1 MACWACA
8 SSKKTPTTVERS
20 VVVMNVLLVVLLTK
34 CRWVERT
41 WLHPLSLHA
50 LARLAQRGWLC
61 LCLVIGDRLLRSGG
75 LLLCLELRSSRHRA
89 FPTVEPL
96 ARRLLSAQ
104 AKGQT
109 NGNGGSRVEA
119 PKQLINERR
128 GNLQLLQRDQHG
140 KADDGKARDICKQAG
155 VIHPGARRRSTHEF
169 RYHRARQSTQEEH
182 QDRDEDVRDIGHQL
196 VEDITDCWESQR
208 VGGRH
213 QENEQYEPVHN
224 FAQDAGGIHL
234 HPHALFEAGEANA
247 F

>member
-61 LCLVIGDRLLRSGG
+61 LCLVIGDRLLRSSS
-75 LLLCLELRSSRHRA
+75 LLLRLELRSSCHRA
-89 FPTVEPL
+89 FPTIEPL
-96 ARRLLSAQ
+96 TRRLLPSQ
-104 AKGQT
+104 SKGQGEG
-109 NGNGGSRVEA
+109 NGNSSDNG

-128 GNLQLLQRDQHG
+128 GDLQLLQRDQHG
-140 KADDGKARDICKQAG
+140 KADDGKARDGRKQAG
-155 VIHPGARRRSTHEF
+155 VANLGARRRSTHEV
-169 RYHRARQSTQEEH
+169 RHHGGRQGTQEEH

-196 VEDITDCWESQR
+196 AEDVADGGNSQR

-213 QENEQYEPVHN
+213 QENEQNEPEHN
-224 FAQDAGGIHL
+224 FSQDSGGIHL
-234 HPHALFEAGEANA
+234 HPHALFEAGEADA
-247 F
+247 V